1 MVINHNIASMNAQS
15 SLYTSNYHMQKSIE
29 KLSTGLRINRASDDA
44 AGLSVSEN
52 LRAQVRG
59 LQMADRNAQDGISAM
74 QIAEGA
80 LNEVSAILQR
90 MREISVESATETYTN
105 TDRGYLNQEF
115 AHLSEEITRI
125 TKTTEFNGIKLLDG
139 SWKDRDLQ
147 VGSNN
152 STDDRLTT
160 SITSINAIS
169 LGIAI
174 KTNAAETA
182 GAADATTAAN
192 STTGAQVAIH
202 NKTFAQQAITELDEA
217 LDTVNQQRSKIGSYV
232 NRLEH
237 TVANLKNSALNM
249 QAAESQ
255 IRDTDVGNEM
265 ANFTKLQILSQAGTS
280 MLGQA
285 NQVPQQVMSLFQ

>member
-1 MVINHNIASMNAQS
+1 MIINHNIASIGAQNS
-15 SLYTSNYHMQKSIE
+15 AYTSNYGMQKSME

-52 LRAQVRG
+52 LRAQVNG
-59 LQMADRNAQDGISAM
+59 LQQADRNAQDGISAM
-74 QIAEGA
+74 QVAEGA

-90 MREISVESATETYTN
+90 MRELSVQSSTDTLTN

-115 AHLSEEITRI
+115 TQLTAEMDRI
-125 TKTTEFNGIKLLDG
+125 AAVTEFNGMPLLDG
-139 SWKDRDLQ
+139 TWQGKDLQ
-147 VGSNN
+147 IGANN
-152 STDDRLTT
+152 SGDDRLTT
-160 SITSINAIS
+160 TIDKMTTEG
-169 LGIAI
+169 LEL
-174 KTNAAETA
+174 TNAKI
-182 GAADATTAAN
+182 GLKADAN
-192 STTGAQVAIH
+192 SAID
-202 NKTFAQQAITELDEA
+202 L
-217 LDTVNQQRSKIGSYV
+217 LDTAIDKVNSQRSDIGSYV

-255 IRDTDVGNEM
+255 IRDVDVGNEM